1 MATTADEIN
10 TIETCDIC
18 TEKYNYR
25 RKSMVCEFCA
35 YKCCHS
41 CFVAFTLASTETDL
55 RCVSCLHHID
65 DIVLYSSGLYKHKK
79 AINAHR
85 GNILFEQKKH
95 LLDKLDADVDV
106 KIEIISNTN
115 YIKICKDKIK
125 EYKSWIKDEQYRI
138 KEFERTND
146 SLRKKQNMG
155 FKQHCPKCEH
165 GVIGAN
171 NNKCHRC
178 NAVVCGNC
186 ECVIDFTTEHI
197 CDKDTIASIDEIKQN
212 TQSCPCCHT
221 RIHKIANCNDM
232 FCTRCQT
239 KFSYLTGKRIFRA
252 IHNPHQPN
260 VVLNDCN
267 PIAPP
272 STDMLRSL
280 NLGTDIHAV
289 LGSIWDSI
297 QRRLDSYNNYVA
309 TYEQDGEKSLLINKL
324 VYRWSDDFVKEKMF
338 KHYHTYKDN
347 VRWAE
352 IYTTYK
358 DIFIECLWKLYDK
371 DASVPK
377 EDILEFI
384 KDLIDWK
391 HKALTNVRTNQ
402 FDYQSAIYI
411 TTAEKYYISYDFI
424 APHS

>member
-1 MATTADEIN
+1 MATTTDEIN

-18 TEKYNYR
+18 TEKYNHR
-25 RKSMVCEFCA
+25 RKSVVCEFCA
-35 YKCCHS
+35 FKCCNS
-41 CFVAFTLASTETDL
+41 CFKDFALASTETDL
-55 RCVSCLHHID
+55 RCVSCLHPIN

-79 AINAHR
+79 AIDAHR

-95 LLDKLDADVDV
+95 LLTKLDAEVET
-106 KIEIISNTN
+106 KIEIISNSN
-115 YIKICKDKIK
+115 YIRICKDKIK
-125 EYKSWIKDEQYRI
+125 EYRKWIKDEQARI
-138 KEFERTND
+138 RDFEQTNAQ
-146 SLRKKQNMG
+146 LRMKQNMG
-155 FKQHCPKCEH
+155 FKQHCPKCEN

-171 NNKCHRC
+171 NKCHRC
-178 NAVVCGNC
+178 DAIVCGHC
-186 ECVIDFTTEHI
+186 ECVIDFTTEHV
-197 CDKDTIASIDEIKQN
+197 CNEDAVSSINEIKQN
-212 TQSCPCCHT
+212 TQACPNCHT
-221 RIHKIANCNDM
+221 RIHKIAFCNDM

-239 KFSYLTGKRIFRA
+239 KFSYLTGKRIFRT

-260 VVLNDCN
+260 APLDECN

-272 STDMLRSL
+272 SVDMLRSL
-280 NLGTDIHAV
+280 NLGTDIYAV
-289 LGSIWDSI
+289 LSSIWDSI
-297 QRRLDSYNNYVA
+297 QRRLD
-309 TYEQDGEKSLLINKL
+309 TYTTNISDYESDGEKSLLVNKL

-338 KHYHTYKDN
+338 KHYRSYKDN
-347 VRWAE
+347 IRWAE

-371 DASVPK
+371 DPNVPK

-391 HKALTNVRTNQ
+391 HKAITNVRPNQ

-424 APHS
+424 TPV